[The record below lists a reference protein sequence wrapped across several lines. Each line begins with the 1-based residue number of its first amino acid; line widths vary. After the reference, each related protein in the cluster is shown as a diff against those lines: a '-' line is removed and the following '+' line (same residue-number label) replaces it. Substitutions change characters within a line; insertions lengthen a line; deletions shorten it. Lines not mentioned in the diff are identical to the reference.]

1 MDQPQWQRVV
11 AALRDVSDIDS
22 AVAAAAELQ
31 AAASTEDVPRLIELL
46 ADESFF
52 VREAAAWPLSDL
64 GRLDAL
70 PQLLAAYQR
79 GLAEGHDNDGFS
91 ASLID
96 LVQSSP
102 IEARAELS
110 VLLQSSDSELRK
122 TAVWLRG
129 FVGGAHDA

>member
-1 MDQPQWQRVV
+1 
-11 AALRDVSDIDS
+11 
-22 AVAAAAELQ
+22 
-31 AAASTEDVPRLIELL
+31 LIELL

-96 LVQSSP
+96 LVQSEP
-102 IEARAELS
+102 VEGARS
-110 VLLQSSDSELRK
+110 VVRLCEQQQRR
-122 TAVWLRG
+122 AVARHCALAPH
-129 FVGGAHDA
+129 FCSGGA